1 MTTTTSSSCPSIGYG
16 SCNYRSDDN
25 EEIHLLFPKNN
36 NVDDDNDNDNDND
49 NGNGESSSFS
59 ATINNV
65 IGTATSNP
73 STSTASLV
81 ITLLLVSLSVL
92 ALSLSLFSAGDDKY
106 LTSSS
111 SLTMLVHHT
120 SSSSSSSSATIA
132 TATMA
137 AETNINEN
145 VEERSKNAIVEKI
158 VYIIRHGEKHWDPKN
173 ETAYKYACLS
183 KKGYARANR
192 LVSVFADAEST
203 TTTSPTTDDNNNDDN
218 LLITPNGL
226 FSFNYDNDLDCRDVS
241 DGIYR
246 TQATLHP
253 LSNALQIP
261 VNNITGSKP

>member
-36 NVDDDNDNDNDND
+36 NVDDDNDNDND

-120 SSSSSSSSATIA
+120 SSSSSSSSSATIA

-218 LLITPNGL
+218 HLITPNGL